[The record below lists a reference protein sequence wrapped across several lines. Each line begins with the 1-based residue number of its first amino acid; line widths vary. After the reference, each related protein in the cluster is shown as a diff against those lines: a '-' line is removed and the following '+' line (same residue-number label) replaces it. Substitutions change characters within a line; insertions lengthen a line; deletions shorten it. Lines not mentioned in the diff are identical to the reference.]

1 MQQRIQVWD
10 WPVRVFHWSMVLVV
24 AGAIATG
31 LIGGNA
37 MEYHGQ
43 LGVALSGLLGFRL
56 AWGVVGTRTARFISF
71 VRGPQAILQSL
82 RGQWRGIGH
91 NPLGA
96 LSVLALLG
104 VFGFQ
109 AVSGLF
115 TNDDIAFNGP
125 LRKLVSKEFSDI
137 ITGIHHSML
146 PFLIALIVLHVGA
159 IMFYRVVKKEDLVRP
174 MLRGWKPADADAARQ
189 QNSPLNWLAL
199 IIAMA
204 VGIGCA
210 VLASGI
216 WMPAPAPVP
225 VSTPAW

>member
-1 MQQRIQVWD
+1 MQQRVQVWD

-82 RGQWRGIGH
+82 RGQWSGIGH

-125 LRKLVSKEFSDI
+125 LRKLVSKEFSDA

-159 IMFYRVVKKEDLVRP
+159 IVFYRVVKKEDLLRP
-174 MLRGWKPADADAARQ
+174 MLRGWKPADAEAVRQ

-199 IIAMA
+199 IIALA

-216 WMPAPAPVP
+216 WMSAPAPVP